1 MVDRVTMLNLKAAE
15 KRVIESLASM
25 WDVFD
30 WHPLAALVTSAKTA
44 ISLIDTASGSIFS
57 NDKQQKVFDDVY
69 STSDKVEFYFRP
81 HQASSTPSIYSSAQV
96 YDSTLFRQM

>member
-1 MVDRVTMLNLKAAE
+1 MLNFKLKAAE

-44 ISLIDTASGSIFS
+44 IRLVGGVLFHG
-57 NDKQQKVFDDVY
+57 NVVY
-69 STSDKVEFYFRP
+69 SEDE
-81 HQASSTPSIYSSAQV
+81 I
-96 YDSTLFRQM
+96 